1 MPTIIAGFAERSTAG
16 AACRDLVESYPG
28 LNVAMRLPPEPG
40 SEAGGEGF
48 LAELRSLMVEIVG
61 VQSADGNE
69 CADGCSAKLVVSDVP
84 VSQLESAKALLSK
97 HRAFSISELS
107 DGAGHELG

>member
-1 MPTIIAGFAERSTAG
+1 MPTIIAGFAERSAAG

-40 SEAGGEGF
+40 SDAGAEGF

-61 VQSADGNE
+61 VQSADGSE
-69 CADGCSAKLVVSDVP
+69 CADGCSARLVVSDVP
-84 VSQLESAKALLSK
+84 ASQIESARALLAK
-97 HRAFSISELS
+97 HRAFTISEVS
-107 DGAGHELG
+107 DGANHELG